1 MTNKT
6 LLLGETP
13 VVVGETPMRTRAQI
27 NEEMPFNKHIA
38 LQRLSGSQLRKG
50 RSQGSDWSM
59 LVTGGRSWLVPAGTS
74 EKWKMKVR
82 TNLLPQDISIC
93 FNIFQVALKTENN
106 CVLWMFFRSFVDFF
120 KGHLAEVT
128 GGALKLWAWWKMGA
142 WNIHGQGHGSILFH
156 RLSKR
161 WCHFHSV
168 DILIN
173 NWFLHPS

>member
-106 CVLWMFFRSFVDFF
+106 CVLWMFFSELRRLFQGPLGRGNWWSFEAVGMM
-120 KGHLAEVT
+120 KNGRMKHT
-128 GGALKLWAWWKMGA
+128 WP
-142 WNIHGQGHGSILFH
+142 GSWL
-156 RLSKR
+156 
-161 WCHFHSV
+161 HSV
-168 DILIN
+168 
-173 NWFLHPS
+173 S